1 MKIHITF
8 KKNLSFYKH
17 ILFELRYFKP
27 YLLVVLSHRMAT
39 EILGS
44 NPIRFFS
51 TEVFGRMGLC
61 QQTSYDFRVK
71 KNIRCATAEIEPQS
85 MRKGYGNIKHYKN

>member
-1 MKIHITF
+1 
-8 KKNLSFYKH
+8 
-17 ILFELRYFKP
+17 
-27 YLLVVLSHRMAT
+27 
-39 EILGS
+39 
-44 NPIRFFS
+44 
-51 TEVFGRMGLC
+51 MGLC